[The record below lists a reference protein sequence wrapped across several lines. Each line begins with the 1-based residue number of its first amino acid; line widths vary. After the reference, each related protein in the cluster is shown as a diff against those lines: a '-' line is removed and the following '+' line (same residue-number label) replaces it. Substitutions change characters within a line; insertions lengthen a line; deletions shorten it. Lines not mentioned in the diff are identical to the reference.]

1 MENAND
7 QDAIVKV
14 TINGKVYDTNLSKKL
29 AHHPTSSSDQQL
41 FQTDSGEFF
50 LLKLQMLVDGE
61 KIGPHEIWVDLGEK
75 KPRKSRLCITAR
87 VIPLTNRQA
96 MEWCIK
102 TQIPATLRGYLLE
115 SI

>member
-1 MENAND
+1 M
-7 QDAIVKV
+7 KV
-14 TINGKVYDTNLSKKL
+14 TINGIVYDTSLSKQL
-29 AHHPTSSSDQQL
+29 AHKPTASSDQRLYQL
-41 FQTDSGEFF
+41 PSGEFF

-61 KIGPHEIWVDLGEK
+61 KIGPNEVWIDLGRE

-87 VIPLTNRQA
+87 VLPLSNREA

-102 TQIPATLRGYLLE
+102 TQIPLTFRGYLLE